1 MKAATLSTLI
11 LMVACGPARDGSGAS
26 SRTVLQN
33 KGSDTLVNVAQA
45 WAEAYKEVNPNV
57 AIAVTGGG
65 SGTGVSALLN
75 GTVDLANSS
84 RALKKKEVELAKS
97 KGFSPV
103 ENIVGY
109 DALAVFLHPSNPIES
124 LSIAQVKAIYAEGGE
139 INKWSGDD
147 FITYID
153 ASAGGYQNASSNPWV
168 YIKFTPNGA
177 EKVEIDDESA
187 LESMD
192 WDLSM
197 RRFILRLNGG
207 SSGPSCVGA
216 ATFLESTYAD
226 LNEVPDGLNFMV
238 DQYYTSD
245 CTLINDSSGLPDNP
259 QVALGAWWTYPGC
272 VATSLF
278 PHLIQLANGSVIK
291 MVVEA
296 YYGSDQD
303 NCNENESPG
312 SDSAKF
318 TIRWTYL

>member
-139 INKWSGDD
+139 INKWSELGMTLLP
-147 FITYID
+147 I
-153 ASAGGYQNASSNPWV
+153 
-168 YIKFTPNGA
+168 
-177 EKVEIDDESA
+177 
-187 LESMD
+187 SMP
-192 WDLSM
+192 L
-197 RRFILRLNGG
+197 L
-207 SSGPSCVGA
+207 
-216 ATFLESTYAD
+216 
-226 LNEVPDGLNFMV
+226 
-238 DQYYTSD
+238 
-245 CTLINDSSGLPDNP
+245 
-259 QVALGAWWTYPGC
+259 
-272 VATSLF
+272 VAT
-278 PHLIQLANGSVIK
+278 K
-291 MVVEA
+291 MLPA
-296 YYGSDQD
+296 TLGFIS
-303 NCNENESPG
+303 NSPPMVP
-312 SDSAKF
+312 KK
-318 TIRWTYL
+318 

>member
-1 MKAATLSTLI
+1 MNLLLMLLACGEAEKTDSAETEESTLLCEEPAEIACVDDLI
-11 LMVACGPARDGSGAS
+11 LDLSLQDDQVSDGS
-26 SRTVLQN
+26 
-33 KGSDTLVNVAQA
+33 
-45 WAEAYKEVNPNV
+45 
-57 AIAVTGGG
+57 
-65 SGTGVSALLN
+65 
-75 GTVDLANSS
+75 VDN
-84 RALKKKEVELAKS
+84 EQ
-97 KGFSPV
+97 
-103 ENIVGY
+103 
-109 DALAVFLHPSNPIES
+109 D
-124 LSIAQVKAIYAEGGE
+124 
-139 INKWSGDD
+139 GDD